1 MSMEHFMVKIA
12 DLTPSQLYISA
23 DKLRAVRE
31 WFGGDVTK
39 MDPIPV
45 KKLAGRL
52 LMTDGHTRA
61 AAAFLSGADAL
72 PCVWDTDDMDWAAYA
87 ADITMCAEEGITS
100 VRKLAERV
108 VSAEDYEILWRKRCD
123 ALYDEWYYKVLKQGD
138 EVIFFTRQPVA
149 ADVSAFDIRPVDLGF
164 DAEYY
169 QLFLDGVPVV
179 QGCIE
184 KYSFE
189 FWEAAD
195 IRTVKEYRNR
205 GFGWQMTAFL
215 TNKIVEAGKTA
226 TCRTLP
232 GNAGM
237 NRVIEKCGYRK
248 LYE

>member
-1 MSMEHFMVKIA
+1 MNHPNIFMLKIDA
-12 DLTPSQLYISA
+12 LTPSQLYISA

-31 WFGGDVTK
+31 WFDGDVTK

-61 AAAFLSGADAL
+61 AAAFLSGADTL

-100 VRKLAERV
+100 VRKLADRIV
-108 VSAEDYEILWRKRCD
+108 PAEDYEILWRRRCD
-123 ALYDEWYYKVLKQGD
+123 ALYDEWYYKVLKQED
-138 EVIFFTRQPVA
+138 EVIFFTRQPVETC
-149 ADVSAFDIRPVDLGF
+149 DCDIRPADLGY
-164 DAEYY
+164 DANYY
-169 QLFLDGVPVV
+169 QLFHNGIPVAA
-179 QGCIE
+179 GCIE

-205 GFGWQMTAFL
+205 GFGFRMTAFL
-215 TNKIVEAGKTA
+215 TNLIVNSGKTA

-232 GNAGM
+232 ENAGM
-237 NRVIEKCGYRK
+237 NRVIEKCGYEK